1 MGMKRLLLTRLTPLL
16 FAGALGVSPAI
27 AAEGD
32 VGTMAYSFT
41 GLSDLAP
48 SPTTYN
54 LAQYQG
60 KVVLLVVF
68 QWDCG
73 GCVANAPK
81 FGRLA
86 DTLDRGPDSAKF
98 QAIGAEIRTATY
110 AQLQNYRNSLTANGA
125 LNVNFPTVKVPYD
138 SGISGKGVTG
148 DPTDGVGTK
157 WKRYNSYRDV
167 YFVINH
173 NGVITARVAG
183 NRINAMTNVKYD
195 SLRLALNAALAAV
208 PASIGNSLPGA
219 KQGLKILQRGAGFTF
234 EAVGLHSPLSIRI
247 LDLQGRNVRSLTM
260 NHTGALAWDGKDAA
274 GKPVPY
280 GTYFVR
286 ANDGRVSSS
295 QRINVLP

>member
-1 MGMKRLLLTRLTPLL
+1 MKPAFLKGLGPLL
-16 FAGALGVSPAI
+16 VAAALGFSPVV

-32 VGTMAYSFT
+32 VGTEAYSFT
-41 GLSDLAP
+41 GLSDLAA

-54 LAQYQG
+54 LAEYRG

-86 DTLDRGPDSAKF
+86 DTLRSGMPDSKF
-98 QAIGAEIRTATY
+98 QAIGAEIRTASY
-110 AQLQNYRNSLTANGA
+110 AQIQSYRNSLTANGT

-148 DPTDGVGTK
+148 DPTDANGTK

-173 NGVITARVAG
+173 SGVITARVAG
-183 NRINAMTNVKYD
+183 NRQNAMTTVKYD
-195 SLRLALNAALAAV
+195 SLRTALNAALAAA
-208 PASIGNSLPGA
+208 PASVGGSVSGSA
-219 KQGLKILQRGAGFTF
+219 SGLKIFQRGGATFTF
-234 EAVGLHSPLSIRI
+234 EAKNLQAPLSIRI
-247 LDLQGRNVRSLTM
+247 LDLQGRNMRTLTM
-260 NHTGALAWDGKDAA
+260 NRAGSLVWDGKDAF
-274 GKPVPY
+274 GKSLAY

-286 ANDGRVSSS
+286 ATDGRTTSS
-295 QRINVLP
+295 QRILVFP

>member
-1 MGMKRLLLTRLTPLL
+1 MGMKPFLLSRLVPAL
-16 FAGALGVSPAI
+16 FAGCLGISSAI

-32 VGTMAYSFT
+32 VGTQAHAFT

-48 SPTTYN
+48 NPTLYN
-54 LAQYQG
+54 LADYQG

-81 FGRLA
+81 FGRLV
-86 DTLDRGPDSAKF
+86 DTLERGPDSAKF

-110 AQLQNYRNSLTANGA
+110 TQIQSYRNSLTNSNT
-125 LNVNFPTVKVPYD
+125 LSFNFPTVKVPYD

-148 DPTDGVGTK
+148 DPVDNVGTK

-173 NGVITARVAG
+173 AGIITARVAG

-195 SLRLALNAALAAV
+195 SLRLALNTALAAV
-208 PASIGNSLPGA
+208 PASVGSPSGKAL
-219 KQGLKILQRGAGFTF
+219 QGLKITQRGSMITF
-234 EAVGLHSPLSIRI
+234 DPGSSQAPVSIRI
-247 LDLQGRNVRSLTM
+247 LDLQGRNVRSLTVQPSRI
-260 NHTGALAWDGKDAA
+260 LVWDGKDAS
-274 GKPVPY
+274 GKPVPF

-286 ANDGRVSSS
+286 ARDGKVSSS
-295 QRINVLP
+295 RRINVLP